1 MENIFVQIA
10 KLIASSD
17 IARAEKLLKDD
28 PEMTDLTQSIQMHQ
42 DRLKSMLPDFCKR
55 HPESNLCRKKKK
67 DK

>member
-10 KLIASSD
+10 KLIARSD

-28 PEMTDLTQSIQMHQ
+28 PEMVSLAQSIQMHQ

-55 HPESNLCRKKKK
+55 NPQSNLCK
-67 DK
+67 DNKGTK